1 MSDTGINKFNDN
13 KKESLLELLRNGQG
27 RYAACRQVGIH
38 YTTFRNHC
46 MNDES
51 FQEAVD
57 LAEMSANEQVE
68 NALFTACL
76 KGNVTAIQVWL
87 YNRSSDRWTDKRN
100 PAKENDD
107 TSDKLDKL
115 IENMKELAEK
125 SK

>member
-1 MSDTGINKFNDN
+1 MSDGGINKFNDL
-13 KKESLLELLRNGQG
+13 KKESLLELLRNGSG
-27 RYAACRQVGIH
+27 RYSACRQVGIH

-46 MNDES
+46 LKDES
-51 FQEAVD
+51 FQDAVD

-68 NALFTACL
+68 NALFNACL

-100 PAKENDD
+100 PIKEHND
-107 TSDKLDKL
+107 TSDKLDRL
-115 IENMKELAEK
+115 IENMKELAEQ